1 MMGQATGTVRMFVF
15 RVLLAISTA
24 YIGLSVQN
32 VQALSLSGKI
42 PYYGND
48 FYQAVAAGT
57 RDEDLVQEL
66 RQVLESRHQRVSG
79 GFDQVGA
86 KCDTA
91 QRDCYQHTS
100 VGYSTARR
108 ILMGQIHLQ
117 NNAGNYS
124 VKDVYCEIE
133 FTNRH
138 FGGAEVI
145 GPGKIPKNSMLNTE
159 HTWPQSRFNSGMG
172 KDVQKSDLHHLYPTQ
187 SEMNSIR
194 GNHKFGDVAVP
205 DRALPCSTSKY
216 GTANGSSEDI
226 FEPPV
231 AHKGNVARAL
241 FYFSVRYRLKIDPR
255 EEAFLRK
262 WHTLDPVDAEEVS
275 RNEQIYKVQGNRN
288 PFIDHPELMTAIGDF

>member
-1 MMGQATGTVRMFVF
+1 MMGQAKVRSFGF

-24 YIGLSVQN
+24 YIGLSVQS
-32 VQALSLSGKI
+32 VQALSLSNKNA
-42 PYYGND
+42 YYGDD
-48 FYQAVAAGT
+48 FYKAVSAGT
-57 RDEDLVQEL
+57 RDEDLIKEL
-66 RQVLESRHQRVSG
+66 RTVLESRHMRVSG
-79 GFDQVGA
+79 GFDKIDA
-86 KCDTA
+86 NCDTA

-108 ILMGQIHLQ
+108 LLMGQIHLQ
-117 NNAGNYS
+117 NNGGTYS

-133 FTNRH
+133 FTNGH
-138 FGGAEVI
+138 FGGSEQI
-145 GPGKIPKNSMLNTE
+145 GPGKIPKDSMINTE
-159 HTWPQSRFNSGMG
+159 HTWPQSRFNGGMG
-172 KDVQKSDLHHLYPTQ
+172 KDIQKSDLHHLYPTQ

-216 GTANGSSEDI
+216 GTASGSSEDI

-241 FYFSVRYRLKIDPR
+241 FYFSVRYHLAIDPR

-262 WHTLDPVDAEEVS
+262 WHVLDPVDADEIS
-275 RNEQIYKVQGNRN
+275 RNEQIMKVQGNRN
-288 PFIDHPELMTAIGDF
+288 PFIDHPELVSAIADF